1 MGRGGTQILP
11 TNVRYK
17 IVTEFLILFLL
28 CFGDRHGL
36 VDIRV
41 ETEISLYGI
50 LFNVIKKQNISSV
63 VFNFDFF
70 FL

>member
-1 MGRGGTQILP
+1 MLP

-17 IVTEFLILFLL
+17 IVTEFITLFLL

-50 LFNVIKKQNISSV
+50 IFNVINKQNISSV
-63 VFNFDFF
+63 FFNFDFF
-70 FL
+70 L